1 MTIGRFELL
10 AKPYGTVTEGPIWDG
25 EALYFTHIQA
35 SQILRY
41 DTNSEEITVWR
52 SGTNRTNGLA
62 HDTAG
67 RLFGCC
73 SGGRSIVRFD
83 PGDST
88 ATVADRL
95 DGQRLNTPNDLAV
108 DAKGRI
114 WFTNPWNAGNTDA
127 TEVEELDHRSVLCAD
142 PQPDGS
148 YTVRRVE
155 SDSTM
160 PNGILVSIDGK
171 TLYVAE
177 SNSDDAAIDRELR
190 AYPINDD
197 GSLGPYAMLHA
208 FGTDGAN
215 AQRGIDGMCLDR
227 EGNIVATAGWPS
239 SGPGPLIY
247 VFAPNGRVLETHPVP
262 CTRPTNCCFGGR
274 DRSTLFVTSAEG
286 HLFKAETDM
295 EGWALFP

>member
-1 MTIGRFELL
+1 
-10 AKPYGTVTEGPIWDG
+10 V
-25 EALYFTHIQA
+25 
-35 SQILRY
+35 LR
-41 DTNSEEITVWR
+41 
-52 SGTNRTNGLA
+52 
-62 HDTAG
+62 
-67 RLFGCC
+67 
-73 SGGRSIVRFD
+73 
-83 PGDST
+83 
-88 ATVADRL
+88 
-95 DGQRLNTPNDLAV
+95 
-108 DAKGRI
+108 
-114 WFTNPWNAGNTDA
+114 
-127 TEVEELDHRSVLCAD
+127 AD

-148 YTVRRVE
+148 YTVARVE

-160 PNGILVSIDGK
+160 PNGVLVSIDGK

-177 SNSDDAAIDRELR
+177 SNSDDPSIDRELR

-197 GSLGPYAMLHA
+197 GSLGPYAVLHA
-208 FGTDGAN
+208 FGSDGKN

-262 CTRPTNCCFGGR
+262 CIRPTNCSFGGP

-286 HLFKAETDM
+286 HFFKAQTDM

>member
-1 MTIGRFELL
+1 MSWRFELIT
-10 AKPYGTVTEGPIWDG
+10 KPMGGVTEGPIWDG
-25 EALYFTHIQA
+25 ESLLFTHIPA
-35 SQILRY
+35 SRIMRY
-41 DTNSEEITVWR
+41 DPKSKEISVWR

-62 HDTAG
+62 HDVAG

-83 PGDST
+83 PDGST

-95 DGQRLNTPNDLAV
+95 NGQQLNTPNDLAV
-108 DAKGRI
+108 DVLGRI
-114 WFTNPWNAGNTDA
+114 WFTNPWNAGNIDA
-127 TEVEELDHRSVLCAD
+127 TEVEELDHRSVLRAD

-148 YTVRRVE
+148 YTVTRVE

-160 PNGILVSIDGK
+160 PNGVLVSIDGK

-177 SNSDDAAIDRELR
+177 SNSDNPSIDRELR

-197 GSLGPYAMLHA
+197 GSLGSYAVLHA
-208 FGTDGAN
+208 FGSDGTN

-262 CTRPTNCCFGGR
+262 CIRPTNCCFGGP
-274 DRSTLFVTSAEG
+274 DRSVLFVTSAEG
-286 HLFKAETDM
+286 HFFKAQTDM